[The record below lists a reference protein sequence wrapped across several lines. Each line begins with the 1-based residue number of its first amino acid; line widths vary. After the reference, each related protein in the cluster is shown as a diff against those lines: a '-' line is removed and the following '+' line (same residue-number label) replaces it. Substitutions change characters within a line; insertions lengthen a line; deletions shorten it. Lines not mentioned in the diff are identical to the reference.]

1 MVSLESLKEG
11 RRLPSPRFPSAG
23 WAYGRW
29 NGDGADAHQETKP
42 ICSRCQRLQRECTW
56 SDELQVIPHRRQSH
70 HSSSPS
76 SVTSQSS
83 MQLNRLSGQNFV
95 MEFPNVDRA
104 AIPYIHHFI
113 TFCSRFLCYS
123 NDNESNPFQ
132 EDLFPKASSS
142 PALLHSMA
150 ALAAGHLSRTQRHHE
165 LTAAGYYS
173 TALHELNA
181 SLSDPVVARS
191 DSTLGA
197 CLILCVY
204 EVSVCEKG

>member
-1 MVSLESLKEG
+1 MMVSLESLK
-11 RRLPSPRFPSAG
+11 RRFPSPDSPTLAG
-23 WAYGRW
+23 LTADG
-29 NGDGADAHQETKP
+29 NGDSADSQQETKP

-70 HSSSPS
+70 QTSSPS
-76 SVTSQSS
+76 SATSQSS

-132 EDLFPKASSS
+132 EDLFPQASSS

-173 TALHELNA
+173 TALRELNA
-181 SLSDPVVARS
+181 SLSDSVVARS

-197 CLILCVY
+197 CLLLCVY
-204 EVSVCEKG
+204 EVSVYGRC